1 MVRRGFD
8 AGGRPRCDQD
18 ESRVDH
24 PSQMDDRPLAGSLH
38 DEPAPRRATAISA
51 VSRFSTTC
59 GNRGQS
65 GVPDSSRPGQPPH
78 DPVGFPLLAPR
89 PAPPSGPTSVPK
101 AGPLGVRGRVRTT
114 TPARPGSCTAAA
126 SSDAERSRD
135 GRAIGAPAGVAT
147 LERVRRA
154 QPARAGQTRPRLSH
168 RLATASGNQCARV
181 VTRSGMDLARPLR
194 PEDGSG
200 DSRRT
205 NPYGDAWS
213 AGAAGWPERP
223 RPDSTAR
230 WTRDR
235 PPASKALRRCRWPYV
250 PDCRSAGRKG

>member
-1 MVRRGFD
+1 
-8 AGGRPRCDQD
+8 
-18 ESRVDH
+18 
-24 PSQMDDRPLAGSLH
+24 MDDRPLAGSLH

-101 AGPLGVRGRVRTT
+101 AGPLGVRGRLRTT

-135 GRAIGAPAGVAT
+135 GRATGAPAGVAT
-147 LERVRRA
+147 LRECAERSQREQARRDLGCRIA
-154 QPARAGQTRPRLSH
+154 WRPRAGTH
-168 RLATASGNQCARV
+168 CARV
-181 VTRSGMDLARPLR
+181 VTRSGMDLARPR
-194 PEDGSG
+194 HSEGVGGRTCPTVGVQVGRGEGTVAVQVDPPPTPIGSW
-200 DSRRT
+200 R
-205 NPYGDAWS
+205 
-213 AGAAGWPERP
+213 
-223 RPDSTAR
+223 
-230 WTRDR
+230 
-235 PPASKALRRCRWPYV
+235 V
-250 PDCRSAGRKG
+250 

>member
-1 MVRRGFD
+1 
-8 AGGRPRCDQD
+8 
-18 ESRVDH
+18 
-24 PSQMDDRPLAGSLH
+24 MDDRPLAGSLH

-101 AGPLGVRGRVRTT
+101 AGPLGVRGRLRTT

-135 GRAIGAPAGVAT
+135 GRAIGAAAGVAT
-147 LERVRRA
+147 LRECAERSQREQARRDLGCRIA
-154 QPARAGQTRPRLSH
+154 WRPRAGTSAPEWSHVLAWIWHDQGTQKVSVAVRARLS
-168 RLATASGNQCARV
+168 
-181 VTRSGMDLARPLR
+181 
-194 PEDGSG
+194 E
-200 DSRRT
+200 
-205 NPYGDAWS
+205 
-213 AGAAGWPERP
+213 
-223 RPDSTAR
+223 
-230 WTRDR
+230 
-235 PPASKALRRCRWPYV
+235 
-250 PDCRSAGRKG
+250 CRSEGVRGPWPFRLIRRRLP